1 MGLFRKD
8 PKESRY
14 VGGEKHFAEVIQNVG
29 LAGDLIT
36 LHPDEDFNTNSTL
49 IVHPGEQA
57 IFEKNGQIHEVF
69 NEGRHQLKTENYPFI
84 SRIRNSFTGGV
95 SSFNCRVYFV
105 RTASSIEIRWGCGDI
120 QVRDKV
126 LRLETTIASRGAYKV
141 RIANAGLFLT
151 KLVGN
156 NIQTFSAE
164 SLEDYFSCEM
174 QESIKSTI
182 ASVINNLTGEILG
195 IQAQTKHISDL
206 VSYEIKDMFSEYGVE
221 LIKFSIASIDIK
233 ENSNRAGYEKKL
245 GEAVADRD
253 AIQILG
259 NNDWMRV
266 QQMEVMKTLA
276 QNSANSSLGAEMAMG
291 MIAGNQMLHMGQ
303 QMTQQ
308 VPPPPPPAAQYYILL
323 NGQNYGPLQMAQ
335 MAQYV
340 QSGHLTPNT
349 LVWKAGMPQWM
360 PANTQPELM
369 PLFGAPVPP
378 PPPSVPPTI

>member
-156 NIQTFSAE
+156 NIHTFSAE

-233 ENSNRAGYEKKL
+233 ENSNRAGYEKKV
-245 GEAVADRD
+245 G
-253 AIQILG
+253 
-259 NNDWMRV
+259 
-266 QQMEVMKTLA
+266 
-276 QNSANSSLGAEMAMG
+276 
-291 MIAGNQMLHMGQ
+291 
-303 QMTQQ
+303 
-308 VPPPPPPAAQYYILL
+308 
-323 NGQNYGPLQMAQ
+323 
-335 MAQYV
+335 
-340 QSGHLTPNT
+340 
-349 LVWKAGMPQWM
+349 
-360 PANTQPELM
+360 
-369 PLFGAPVPP
+369 
-378 PPPSVPPTI
+378 